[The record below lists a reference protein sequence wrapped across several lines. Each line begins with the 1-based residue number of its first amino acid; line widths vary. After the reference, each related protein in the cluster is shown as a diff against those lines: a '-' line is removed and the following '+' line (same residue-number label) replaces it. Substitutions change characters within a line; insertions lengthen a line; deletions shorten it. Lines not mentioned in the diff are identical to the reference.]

1 MEWNNYLKL
10 FTEIAINKG
19 YNDKDINEL
28 LLYAKKIYDKNLP
41 IIFSPKH
48 FAHLVGYKLS
58 FLYKITN
65 SQIHFYRTFEIPKK
79 NGQLRKISEPLPS
92 LKEIQKWILENI
104 LENCEISPYAKAFIK
119 KRSIRENARFHRN
132 QKILLTL
139 DIKDFFQ
146 SIKYNNIYGI
156 FMNLG
161 YTKNLSVLLTNICTL
176 NGELPQ
182 GAPTSPYLS
191 NLFFKRIDSRIFGF
205 TNKQKIRYTRY
216 ADDMTF
222 SGDFEP
228 GMVIN
233 FIKKILS
240 NYKLEINDEKIRTR
254 KKHQRQEVT
263 GIVVNNKLMQ
273 SPKSLRKEI
282 RKEMYYIE
290 KYGLDSHL
298 EKINCYKANYVK
310 HLLGLI
316 NFVHFVNPKDTYAD
330 KYKKLLLNYLK

>member
-1 MEWNNYLKL
+1 MDWANYFKE
-10 FTEIAINKG
+10 FTTIAINKG
-19 YNDKDINEL
+19 FNDREINEFHH
-28 LLYAKKIYDKNLP
+28 YAKKLYDKNLT
-41 IIFSPKH
+41 IIFSPNH

-58 FLYKITN
+58 FLYRIAN

-104 LENCEISPYAKAFIK
+104 LEKCEISPYAKAFIK
-119 KRSIRENARFHRN
+119 NRSIRENARFHSN
-132 QKILLTL
+132 QEILLTL
-139 DIKDFFQ
+139 DIRDFFQ
-146 SIKYNNIYGI
+146 SIKSKSIYKI
-156 FMNLG
+156 FVNLG

-205 TNKQKIRYTRY
+205 TNKHKIRYTRY

-240 NYKLEINDEKIRTR
+240 NYNLEINDEKIRVR
-254 KKHQRQEVT
+254 KKHQQQEVT